1 MRSNDLPVLN
11 THLYRREAYNA
22 MFMERL
28 SLFELDPQKVNGLD
42 AAVENAI
49 QLTAEILELL
59 RSSSTERAA

>member
-1 MRSNDLPVLN
+1 
-11 THLYRREAYNA
+11 

-28 SLFELDPQKVNGLD
+28 SLFELDPLKFNGLD

-49 QLTAEILELL
+49 QLTVEILELL